1 MSEQELFK
9 EFVDKVC
16 PSCTCKCTE
25 CSKGIRIVKDYK
37 NKTLCAKCDDYEK
50 DKSKL
55 KGYVKPLQRTAKVE
69 HTVMPKLISD
79 WSNI

>member
-9 EFVDKVC
+9 EFTEQVC

-25 CSKGIRIVKDYK
+25 CSKGITIIKDYK
-37 NKTLCAKCDDYEK
+37 NKILCAKCEDYEK

-55 KGYVKPLQRTAKVE
+55 KGYVKPINRTAKYERTLMGFV
-69 HTVMPKLISD
+69 L
-79 WSNI
+79 WG